1 MAGLVYLADTT
12 VFVYQARDAAVQRR
26 FQSLL
31 AQGRL
36 AACQMTAL
44 EYLNSAP
51 TPQAYERLWDGFR
64 GMRWAD
70 VTTDAMNRAL
80 AIHRRL
86 AERSQHRSF
95 SLPDLIIAATAELNG
110 ATVLHYDADYDRI
123 AEITGQSTEWVAPK
137 GSL

>member
-80 AIHRRL
+80 ASTGGSRSVASTAVSASPISSLRRL
-86 AERSQHRSF
+86 PS
-95 SLPDLIIAATAELNG
+95 
-110 ATVLHYDADYDRI
+110 
-123 AEITGQSTEWVAPK
+123 
-137 GSL
+137 